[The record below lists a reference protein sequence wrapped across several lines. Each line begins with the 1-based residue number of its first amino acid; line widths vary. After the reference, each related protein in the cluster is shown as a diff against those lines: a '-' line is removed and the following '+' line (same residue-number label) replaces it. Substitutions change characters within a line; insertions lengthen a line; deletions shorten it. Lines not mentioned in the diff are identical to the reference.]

1 MLLQRGLVPIA
12 TNHLLCE
19 GLLHSTLMRLSAFLL
34 CREVLADNIVMMF
47 ECFLLVLNLCLKS
60 FKMFLETLLKLSK
73 FFVQHL
79 VVLVLPCALLGH
91 FSKACLQVILHLVV
105 RSVQRHVSADGLL
118 HGVVDAIEA
127 VLHGHQAR
135 DSRLAFFFD
144 LRVCKLQVLLLLGGD
159 VAHQPL
165 DRFEALLEFHTLLR
179 HDFLLLGRPRR
190 SLLLDVLQS
199 A

>member
-1 MLLQRGLVPIA
+1 MLLHRGVVAIA
-12 TNHLLCE
+12 TSLLLCE
-19 GLLHSTLMRLSAFLL
+19 GLLHSTLMRLSALPL

-47 ECFLLVLNLCLKS
+47 ECFLVGVNLRLKS

-73 FFVQHL
+73 VFVQHL
-79 VVLVLPCALLGH
+79 VILVLPFALLGH
-91 FSKACLQVILHLVV
+91 ISKACLQVILHLVV

-118 HGVVDAIEA
+118 HGVVDAVEA
-127 VLHGHQAR
+127 VLHGRQIRH
-135 DSRLAFFFD
+135 SRLAFFFD
-144 LRVCKLQVLLLLGGD
+144 LRMCELQVLLLLGGD

-165 DRFEALLEFHTLLR
+165 DGLEALLEFHTLLR